1 MDDSPEK
8 IGRNNAISATVLP
21 SCRELS
27 LVVLN
32 CEITQTAQINTKDD
46 LQRQYPDRFEGIGK
60 FRGDFHITLDPTVTP
75 VIHAVR
81 RCSIHLKDEV
91 KAELDNMEELG
102 VIERVT
108 EPTDWVSSI
117 VYSKKPS
124 GKLRIC
130 LDPKDLNK
138 AIKRPH
144 YHTPTL
150 EEITHKLAGSV
161 MYSKLD
167 ARHGY
172 WSVQLDEE
180 SRILTTFN
188 SPFGRYCYKCMPFGL
203 NLSQDVFQECMDGI
217 LENCPGTISIADDIG
232 VFGSSEREHDE
243 NLHNLM
249 LVTQTHGLVFN
260 VGKCEIKRSNMKF
273 FGLVFDAEGVHP
285 DPRRIATIKEMKTP
299 QDVTQLQDVTQPQDV
314 TQLQDV
320 T

>member
-1 MDDSPEK
+1 M
-8 IGRNNAISATVLP
+8 
-21 SCRELS
+21 
-27 LVVLN
+27 
-32 CEITQTAQINTKDD
+32 
-46 LQRQYPDRFEGIGK
+46 
-60 FRGDFHITLDPTVTP
+60 
-75 VIHAVR
+75 IHAVR

-117 VYSKKPS
+117 VYSRKPS

-180 SRILTTFN
+180 SRLLTTFN
-188 SPFGRYCYKCMPFGL
+188 SPFGRYCYKRMPFGL
-203 NLSQDVFQECMDGI
+203 NLSQDVFQERMDGI

-243 NLHNLM
+243 NLHN
-249 LVTQTHGLVFN
+249 FN
-260 VGKCEIKRSNMKF
+260 FTS
-273 FGLVFDAEGVHP
+273 
-285 DPRRIATIKEMKTP
+285 T
-299 QDVTQLQDVTQPQDV
+299 
-314 TQLQDV
+314 
-320 T
+320 